1 MRDWTDH
8 INFHFPSRTC
18 VLFGMIVLL
27 SLVLGAAVSSG
38 AQQQEEQ
45 KGQANGR
52 EAHYRVSKLLGQT
65 VVNEQG
71 QEIGQVFE
79 VLVSP
84 QGDQAELILSVGGFL
99 GLGDKKIT
107 VQFSELK
114 SRQGTLVCD
123 LCKADIQEKPAF
135 DPSKGEEDLQPTY

>member
-1 MRDWTDH
+1 MKDRTYSLF
-8 INFHFPSRTC
+8 FHFKNRTF
-18 VLFGMIVLL
+18 VIFGMAVFL
-27 SLVLGAAVSSG
+27 SLLLVAASLSG

-45 KGQANGR
+45 KEQANGQ
-52 EAHYRVSKLLGQT
+52 EAHYRVSNLLGQT

-71 QEIGQVFE
+71 QEIGQVYE

-99 GLGDKKIT
+99 GLGDKKIS
-107 VQFSELK
+107 VQFNELK

-123 LCKADIQEKPAF
+123 LCKADIQDKPAY
-135 DPSKGEEDLQPTY
+135 DPSRGEEDLQPTY